1 LAITKQHKTELVN
14 QYSEWLN
21 NSKALVIS
29 TYTGMSMKDL
39 DTLRD
44 KIREAGGE
52 FHVLKNTLALKAFEQ
67 AGLSASSQV
76 FEGST
81 AVAFAFQDAPA
92 VAKAMTEFA
101 RTSEFLKIKSGYLD
115 KQLINADGVKALA
128 DLPPLPVMRAQLLGT
143 LLAPA
148 SQLARLLAEP
158 GRQIAA
164 VIKAKY
170 EPAEATAA

>member
-1 LAITKQHKTELVN
+1 MAITKKHKNELID
-14 QYSEWLN
+14 QYSDWISR
-21 NSKALVIS
+21 SKALVVAQ
-29 TYTGMSMKDL
+29 YTGMSMKEIDA
-39 DTLRD
+39 LRT
-44 KIREAGGE
+44 KVRESGGE
-52 FHVLKNTLALKAFEQ
+52 FHVLKNTLAVLTFQKA
-67 AGLSASSQV
+67 GMKVPDQV

-92 VAKAMTEFA
+92 MAKTMTDFA
-101 RTSEFLKIKSGYLD
+101 KTSESLKIKAGYLE
-115 KQLINADGVKALA
+115 KQPITVDAVKALA

-148 SQLARLLAEP
+148 SQLVRLLAEP
-158 GRQIAA
+158 GRQLAA